1 MSESDISQAINQPTD
16 SELAEMAIY
25 DLCDWL
31 RENSSG
37 AYRKAEHAA
46 DLIESLQAENE
57 RLRESLAIAKFS
69 FSQTYSGV
77 DSVPL
82 DRLSDYVRAMCQN
95 AIDEIN
101 STNSPID

>member
-1 MSESDISQAINQPTD
+1 MSDIIKRIDAKFADNHAMRRRVMGYRTID
-16 SELAEMAIY
+16 EEMELIREELAHRDE
-25 DLCDWL
+25 
-31 RENSSG
+31 
-37 AYRKAEHAA
+37 
-46 DLIESLQAENE
+46 LIESLQAENE